1 MAPGRRK
8 STAKISMGYLEMD
21 IMPIVWRLGSATV
34 KQVFE
39 ELYTSRKLAYTTIM
53 TVMRRLA
60 YKGILEVD
68 DSSVPFVYRPTVGD
82 QELAAAVVDEVV
94 DRLLGGSSAPLVIHY
109 LKHGK
114 ISTAEQ
120 GKIRTLLRG
129 RVKN

>member
-1 MAPGRRK
+1 
-8 STAKISMGYLEMD
+8 MD

-39 ELYTSRKLAYTTIM
+39 ELYSTRKLAYTTIM

-60 YKGILEVD
+60 HKGILEVD
-68 DSSVPFVYRPTVGD
+68 DSSIPFVYRPTVGD

-94 DRLLGGSSAPLVIHY
+94 DRLLGGSSAPLVMHY
-109 LKHGK
+109 LRHGN
-114 ISTAEQ
+114 ISIAEQ
-120 GKIRTLLRG
+120 GKIRTFLRD